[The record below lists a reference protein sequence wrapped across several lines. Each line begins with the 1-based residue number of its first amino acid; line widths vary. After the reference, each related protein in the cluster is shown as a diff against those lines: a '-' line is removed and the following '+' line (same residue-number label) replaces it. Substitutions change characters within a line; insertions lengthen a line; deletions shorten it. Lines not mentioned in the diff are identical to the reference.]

1 MDVDDPHYDP
11 REGSATATDDDED
24 IEEWE
29 IELNNAIAEYGKGG
43 AGSPSCFNISKTI
56 HFGRFL
62 LLKI

>member
-29 IELNNAIAEYGKGG
+29 VELNNAIAEYGKGG
-43 AGSPSCFNISKTI
+43 LALHLVLTFQKQYTLADFCY
-56 HFGRFL
+56 
-62 LLKI
+62 